1 VALKDRIATMPVLG
15 TAWTM
20 QQRYRL
26 DGADQFAAA
35 IALFGF
41 ISLVPLLLLAA
52 AVAGFV
58 WTDPDD
64 QARIAV
70 AITEAI
76 PGLGAALDATGE
88 GAEGFIQGVV
98 DNRGALAGFG
108 AVSLLLTGLKVIN
121 SGMVATTMVFRAPLP
136 SGAAGKIRQVV
147 ALPVLGIV
155 ALAAAA
161 GSSLVGWLDLPGWLA
176 TPAAFAVTYPLDL
189 LLFLAAYRMFSPT
202 SELSIRRLLPGA
214 ALGALGWAALKI
226 AGAAYV
232 SGQAEDANALYGAF
246 GGIIALLL
254 LLYLA
259 GRLYLYGAEL
269 TAVFAERE
277 GGLLISPETHG
288 VPLADEADLSTTPT
302 SAEGEGRAAAHDL
315 DERPTGR
322 RSDGRPV
329 LQDVAAGR
337 AGYAA
342 TSSRT
347 GLHPDAPETVPVREP
362 APTAGAD
369 DVDGPPP
376 APGVATAPGRAGAR
390 PAGSTR
396 DDAAERRAAGR
407 AGAAATPAWK
417 LRQDTSSREDAGGR
431 DPRTLAAY
439 GFAAAAVAAA
449 VKLARDGR

>member
-1 VALKDRIATMPVLG
+1 VAFRDRIARTPVLG

-26 DGADQFAAA
+26 DGADQFAGA

-41 ISLVPLLLLAA
+41 LSLLPLLLLLA

-58 WTDPDD
+58 WSDPQD
-64 QARIAV
+64 QTRIALAMTDAV
-70 AITEAI
+70 
-76 PGLGAALDATGE
+76 PGLQAALDATDA
-88 GAEGFIQGVV
+88 GAEGLIQGIV

-136 SGAAGKIRQVV
+136 TGARGKLRQLV
-147 ALPVLGIV
+147 AMPVLGTL

-176 TPAAFAVTYPLDL
+176 TPAAFAVTFPLDL
-189 LLFLAAYRMFSPT
+189 LLFLAAYRLFSPT
-202 SELSIRRLLPGA
+202 SELGVRRLLPGA
-214 ALGALGWAALKI
+214 ALGAVGWAALKI

-232 SGQAEDANALYGAF
+232 ANQAEGANAVYGAF

-269 TAVFAERE
+269 TAVFAERDR
-277 GGLLISPETHG
+277 GLLISPEVHG
-288 VPLADEADLSTTPT
+288 VPIVDGKDVADVPT
-302 SAEGEGRAAAHDL
+302 VAEGEGRVAAHDL
-315 DERPTGR
+315 GPAGGGGVPR

-337 AGYAA
+337 AAA
-342 TSSRT
+342 VATRT
-347 GLHPDAPETVPVREP
+347 GTALHPDAPHTVPVR
-362 APTAGAD
+362 D
-369 DVDGPPP
+369 DRPPP
-376 APGVATAPGRAGAR
+376 APSTGSGRGVAGGAHPAPHRDGGERDLRAI
-390 PAGSTR
+390 
-396 DDAAERRAAGR
+396 
-407 AGAAATPAWK
+407 AT
-417 LRQDTSSREDAGGR
+417 
-431 DPRTLAAY
+431 Y
-439 GFAAAAVAAA
+439 GAAAVAVAA
-449 VKLARDGR
+449 AWRLARTGRG

>member
-1 VALKDRIATMPVLG
+1 VAFRDRIARTPVLG

-26 DGADQFAAA
+26 DGADQFAGA

-41 ISLVPLLLLAA
+41 LSLLPLLLLLA

-58 WTDPDD
+58 WSDPQD
-64 QARIAV
+64 QTRIALAMTDAV
-70 AITEAI
+70 
-76 PGLGAALDATGE
+76 PGLQAALDATDA
-88 GAEGFIQGVV
+88 GAEGLIQGIV

-136 SGAAGKIRQVV
+136 TGVRGKLRQLL
-147 ALPVLGIV
+147 AMPVLGTL

-176 TPAAFAVTYPLDL
+176 TPAAFAVTFPLDL
-189 LLFLAAYRMFSPT
+189 LLFLAAYRLFSPT
-202 SELSIRRLLPGA
+202 SALGVRRLLPGA
-214 ALGALGWAALKI
+214 ALGAVGWAALKI

-232 SGQAEDANALYGAF
+232 ANQAEGANAVYGAF

-277 GGLLISPETHG
+277 RGLLISPEVHG
-288 VPLADEADLSTTPT
+288 VPIVDGKDVEDVPT
-302 SAEGEGRAAAHDL
+302 VGEAEGRVAAHDL
-315 DERPTGR
+315 EPAGAGVPR

-337 AGYAA
+337 AAA
-342 TSSRT
+342 VATRT
-347 GLHPDAPETVPVREP
+347 GTALHPDAPRTVPVHDDRLTP
-362 APTAGAD
+362 APSTGSGSGA
-369 DVDGPPP
+369 
-376 APGVATAPGRAGAR
+376 AGAR
-390 PAGSTR
+390 PAAPR
-396 DDAAERRAAGR
+396 DGGERDLRAI
-407 AGAAATPAWK
+407 
-417 LRQDTSSREDAGGR
+417 
-431 DPRTLAAY
+431 AAY
-439 GFAAAAVAAA
+439 GAAAVAVAA
-449 VKLARDGR
+449 AWRLARAGRG

>member
-1 VALKDRIATMPVLG
+1 VGLQDRIQTMPVLG

-26 DGADQFAAA
+26 DGADQFAGA

-41 ISLVPLLLLAA
+41 ISLIPLLLLSA

-64 QARIAV
+64 QARV
-70 AITEAI
+70 ALAMTEAV
-76 PGLGAALDATGE
+76 PGLQAALDATGE
-88 GAEGFIQGVV
+88 GAEGVIEGIV
-98 DNRGALAGFG
+98 DNRGALAGLG
-108 AVSLLLTGLKVIN
+108 VITLLLTGLKVIN

-136 SGAAGKIRQVV
+136 SGVKGKLRQLL
-147 ALPVLGIV
+147 AMPVLGIL

-161 GSSLVGWLDLPGWLA
+161 GSSLVGFLGLPGWLA
-176 TPAAFAVTYPLDL
+176 TPAAFAVTFPLDL

-202 SELSIRRLLPGA
+202 SELGLRRMLPGA

-232 SGQAEDANALYGAF
+232 ANQAEDANALYGAF

-277 GGLLISPETHG
+277 GGLLISPESHG
-288 VPLADEADLSTTPT
+288 VPIVDEKDLEDAPTGADGA
-302 SAEGEGRAAAHDL
+302 GRAAAHDL
-315 DERPTGR
+315 ARDPTAPASR

-329 LQDVAAGR
+329 LHDVAAGR
-337 AGYAA
+337 AAYAETTSETGIHPDTPA
-342 TSSRT
+342 TVPMRDRT
-347 GLHPDAPETVPVREP
+347 GNGVARAGDGTGGEGGSRPGDPVGGYGSGLGGHGPGVGPSGAGPASGAAGEVRAPERDVR
-362 APTAGAD
+362 A
-369 DVDGPPP
+369 V
-376 APGVATAPGRAGAR
+376 
-390 PAGSTR
+390 
-396 DDAAERRAAGR
+396 
-407 AGAAATPAWK
+407 
-417 LRQDTSSREDAGGR
+417 
-431 DPRTLAAY
+431 AAY

-449 VKLARDGR
+449 WKLARGGHDGPS